1 MAAQGWNPTRQ
12 TQLPP
17 HFIIIIVVIIIIAI
31 VIIIIVVAII
41 VVLVI
46 VVVPSGELADG
57 RLVCVADH
65 LFVSLH
71 HHHPPHDHLHH
82 PPHDDHHHPHP
93 DDVFDTNLKWFFRF
107 VRPQVHVFTSFGCG
121 GHWSVVVGWLDNI
134 YNLKQK

>member
-17 HFIIIIVVIIIIAI
+17 HFIIVIVITVITIIVIVIIVVS
-31 VIIIIVVAII
+31 II

-82 PPHDDHHHPHP
+82 PPHDDHHHPPHMMIIITLILMMFLTP
-93 DDVFDTNLKWFFRF
+93 TWNGFLDL
-107 VRPQVHVFTSFGCG
+107 FG
-121 GHWSVVVGWLDNI
+121 HKSMFLLPSDAVVTGQWWLVG
-134 YNLKQK
+134 